1 MTESGLSEIDAALL
15 DRLRRALPSV
25 TWEAAPA
32 RGTGPKRPAPRTT
45 SRVARLHDETA
56 RVEESTAGGRY
67 RLTAE
72 SGPLGA
78 MLILLA
84 CAERGRPT
92 YLASRA
98 VEELPAF
105 ASGAVEA
112 AWGGPRRPAAKG
124 APKIADLVAVARYAL
139 P

>member
-1 MTESGLSEIDAALL
+1 MTAPTISEIDAALL
-15 DRLRRALPSV
+15 DRLRRAEPAV
-25 TWEAAPA
+25 TWESV
-32 RGTGPKRPAPRTT
+32 PAPSKAKGPPGKARI
-45 SRVARLHDETA
+45 ARLHDETA
-56 RVEESTAGGRY
+56 RVEESTASGRY

-98 VEELPAF
+98 AGELPAF
-105 ASGAVEA
+105 AQGAVEA
-112 AWGGPRRPAAKG
+112 AWGGPKKAPTKG
-124 APKIADLVAVARYAL
+124 APRIADLVAVARYAL